1 MAVSEII
8 IMMLVYGGLFLYTA
22 RLSSSNNKIIFYGHY
37 VFLIVL
43 YGLIS
48 LSIWF
53 MYKGLENHIN
63 THSGYEPI
71 SLTKEAIFL
80 IVVFTTYN
88 LILLLLSRQINR
100 KKSSIMKG

>member
-1 MAVSEII
+1 
-8 IMMLVYGGLFLYTA
+8 
-22 RLSSSNNKIIFYGHY
+22 
-37 VFLIVL
+37 
-43 YGLIS
+43 
-48 LSIWF
+48 

-80 IVVFTTYN
+80 IVGFTTYN

>member
-22 RLSSSNNKIIFYGHY
+22 RLGSSNNKIIFYGHY

-48 LSIWF
+48 HRSDAALKIQL
-53 MYKGLENHIN
+53 YALEKRV
-63 THSGYEPI
+63 EE
-71 SLTKEAIFL
+71 LE
-80 IVVFTTYN
+80 
-88 LILLLLSRQINR
+88 R
-100 KKSSIMKG
+100 KLNNK

>member
-22 RLSSSNNKIIFYGHY
+22 RLGSSNNKIIFYGHY

-63 THSGYEPI
+63 NHSGYEPI
-71 SLTKEAIFL
+71 SLSKEAIFL
-80 IVVFTTYN
+80 IVGFTTYN

-100 KKSSIMKG
+100 KKSSIMKV